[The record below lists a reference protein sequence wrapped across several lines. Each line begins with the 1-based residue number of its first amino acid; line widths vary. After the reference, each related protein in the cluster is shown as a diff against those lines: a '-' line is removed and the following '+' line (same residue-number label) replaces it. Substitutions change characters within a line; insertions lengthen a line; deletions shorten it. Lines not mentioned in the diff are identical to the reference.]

1 MGKMVNFRSRY
12 IRFFSAKCRSPP
24 IDEKNIPVKIVIK
37 FTRKFHFI
45 NTLNFFGGIPVP
57 SNERAKEIKRR
68 RHRKVKIAQYAA
80 RVEKGTL
87 SKEDAVAKIRKLTI
101 GSEEHIEHLGL

>member
-1 MGKMVNFRSRY
+1 M
-12 IRFFSAKCRSPP
+12 
-24 IDEKNIPVKIVIK
+24 
-37 FTRKFHFI
+37 
-45 NTLNFFGGIPVP
+45 P